1 MERGAPEGFLS
12 VYLGEITEPSEL
24 YINCHADVG
33 GSVRVELVDQEGYAL
48 EDSVALESDHLE
60 TVVAWKHGTTIRPP
74 SGSRHVNAR
83 LHLDRASVYAYD
95 VRPAK

>member
-1 MERGAPEGFLS
+1 M
-12 VYLGEITEPSEL
+12 
-24 YINCHADVG
+24 YINCQADAG

-48 EDSVALESDHLE
+48 EDSVALTSDHLE
-60 TVVAWKHGTTIRPP
+60 TLVAWKHGTTIRPP
-74 SGSRHVNAR
+74 SDVKHVNAR